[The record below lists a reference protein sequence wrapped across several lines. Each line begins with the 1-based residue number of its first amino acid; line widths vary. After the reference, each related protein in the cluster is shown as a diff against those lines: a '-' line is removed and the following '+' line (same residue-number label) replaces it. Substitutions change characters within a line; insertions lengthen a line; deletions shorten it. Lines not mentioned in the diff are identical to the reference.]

1 MKPIIRN
8 ALALSILVASGVAN
22 AYEGGD
28 WVVRGGAVMVNPD
41 ADSSELGAGG
51 ASVAN
56 SSVDVDDDTQLLL
69 NVTYMATPNVGVEL
83 LAATP
88 FEHDVT
94 VDTGALGLG
103 EADLGSV
110 KHLPPTL
117 SVLWYPMDAKSAFQ
131 PFIGAG
137 VNYTVFWDENLSNV
151 AQTALAADNL
161 ELDDSW
167 GLAFRT
173 GFDYMVNDCWSV
185 HAGVY
190 YINIET
196 EAQLD
201 TALGKTSVDVDINPW
216 VYTVGL
222 GYRF

>member
-1 MKPIIRN
+1 MKPIIKN
-8 ALALSILVASGVAN
+8 ALALAILVASGAAS
-22 AYEGGD
+22 AYEAGD
-28 WVVRGGAVMVNPD
+28 WVVRSGAVMVSPD
-41 ADSSELGAGG
+41 DDSSELGAGG

-56 SSVDVDDDTQLLL
+56 SGVDVDDDTQILL

-137 VNYTVFWDENLSNV
+137 VNYTVFFDEDLSSV

-190 YINIET
+190 YLNIET

-201 TALGKTSVDVDINPW
+201 TALGATSVDVDINPW